1 MLFQELNKLKQ
12 RSILASVVLMVL
24 GILMII
30 CPESYIGTVIGVLGT
45 ILLIMTVLGVL
56 DFLGSNRTLIHS
68 VYLTGWLILGI
79 IGTAILV
86 FDLDIIYT
94 VSGLFGAYF
103 ILSGLSSVSSTLT
116 YARRSGRSGWWVLM
130 PLSIL
135 MIVFGVIV
143 LINPWWH
150 TPGELFKVVG
160 VMVLFSAAVGMLRL
174 IWIWPFKN
182 SK

>member
-12 RSILASVVLMVL
+12 KSIMTSVVLMVL

-30 CPESYIGTVIGVLGT
+30 CPESYIGTVIGVLGS
-45 ILLIMTVLGVL
+45 ILLILTTLGVL
-56 DFLGSNRTLIHS
+56 DFLGSNKTLIHS

-86 FDLDIIYT
+86 FDLNILYT
-94 VSGLFGAYF
+94 VSWLFGVFF

-116 YARRSGRSGWWVLM
+116 YARRSGRKGWWVLL
-130 PLSIL
+130 PLSML
-135 MIVFGVIV
+135 MIAFGVIV
-143 LINPWWH
+143 LINPWWR
-150 TPGELFKVVG
+150 TPGDLFKIVG
-160 VMVLFSAAVGMLRL
+160 VMVLFAAAVGVLRL
-174 IWIWPFKN
+174 ICIWPIRD